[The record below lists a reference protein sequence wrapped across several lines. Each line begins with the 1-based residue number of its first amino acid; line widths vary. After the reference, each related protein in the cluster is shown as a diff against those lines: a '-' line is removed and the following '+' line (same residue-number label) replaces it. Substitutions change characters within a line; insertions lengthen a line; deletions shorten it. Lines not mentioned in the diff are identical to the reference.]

1 MMSNSTIFIFHTR
14 KENQPQESKHK
25 STSSLSVLS
34 SHHMDLEAAWFL
46 SRREAFCNSPT
57 LLDSIFSERFGEGG
71 EGPALP
77 ELLRLPSSF
86 RSLTGGIVS
95 FSAIFATC
103 HFWTSKI
110 LWWYDFYRGGSI
122 YNEVHQMNG
131 LDCQPKDY
139 GTNLCWI
146 YSIRSITNPMT
157 WD

>member
-1 MMSNSTIFIFHTR
+1 MDSFIFSFMTLLLVNVFSINGSEEWDMWWCLFKNKYLWWCPIQLYSIFILEKKINPRNPNTTALHL
-14 KENQPQESKHK
+14 
-25 STSSLSVLS
+25 SLYF
-34 SHHMDLEAAWFL
+34 HHMDLEAAWFL

-86 RSLTGGIVS
+86 RRLTGGIVS

-110 LWWYDFYRGGSI
+110 LWW
-122 YNEVHQMNG
+122 
-131 LDCQPKDY
+131 
-139 GTNLCWI
+139 
-146 YSIRSITNPMT
+146 
-157 WD
+157 